1 MSNKKSNR
9 LSKEQIKYLSF
20 EGGGGKGFAFL
31 GALQALQSTEIGILK
46 YQTSGHTPAPVKRA
60 YFDGLDPQQVLSPQ
74 SIYGVSGAS
83 AGAITSLLISC
94 GYSGADVGKIMAGY
108 DFNRFFDPP
117 LPRYRPYVDVTA
129 TDDYSGM
136 TKVADFSDIERLLIR
151 IFEKLNKLIFDSLEA
166 AAITGAK
173 TLMQTLLPPMITS
186 ISTLPTTLTRKALA
200 VIPIGDIKPLYKDIK
215 ELEALV
221 KKLNLNTAA
230 FLKMI
235 LTNAMIALQVAGW
248 KKKDELLTILG
259 KNLHQ
264 YLAFM
269 NEDMGIFSGIE
280 ARKLFAEMLAFKMPL
295 KNGKPQYNATFKDHY
310 EHFKIKLAITGTNL
324 ETSKSGLFSV
334 DTTPNFPVADA
345 VRISMSLP
353 LIYKPYVIRKQH
365 YASKGKNYLPDWVE
379 GVWVDGGYFNNSP
392 IRAFMSEETPEAK
405 TLGLRL
411 QLDEKIEINNLWD
424 FFPGTYPL
432 QLGFFGTGEAHI
444 NASEKNLYNTIT
456 LDTEGLDLVNFK
468 PDPVKR
474 DNAIA
479 LALEDTRA
487 YFGIY

>member
-1 MSNKKSNR
+1 MSNAKQTR
-9 LSKEQIKYLSF
+9 LTKDQIKYLSF

-31 GALQALQSTEIGILK
+31 GALQALQSTEIGILN
-46 YQTSGHTPAPVKRA
+46 YETSAHTPAPVRRV
-60 YFDGLDPQQVLSPQ
+60 YFEGLNPQQVLSPQ

-94 GYSGADVGKIMAGY
+94 GYNGEDVGKIMANY

-117 LPRYRPYVDVTA
+117 MPRYKPYVNVTA

-136 TKVADFSDIERLLIR
+136 IQIVSYSEIERLLFR
-151 IFEKLNKLIFDSLEA
+151 IFEKLNKLILDSVEA
-166 AAITGAK
+166 AASTAAK
-173 TLMQTLLPPMITS
+173 TMLQRVLPSLIFPITTLPDILMKKASTLLP
-186 ISTLPTTLTRKALA
+186 AA
-200 VIPIGDIKPLYKDIK
+200 DIKQVYQDIK
-215 ELEALV
+215 ELEAAL
-221 KKLNLNTAA
+221 KKMNLEATA
-230 FLKMI
+230 I
-235 LTNAMIALQVAGW
+235 LHIILMNAMFALEVAGRAT
-248 KKKDELLTILG
+248 KDGLLNILG
-259 KNLHQ
+259 KNLSQ

-269 NEDMGIFSGIE
+269 NEDMGMFSGIE
-280 ARKLFAEMLAFKMPL
+280 ARKLFAEILAFKMPL

-324 ETSKSGLFSV
+324 ETGKSGLFSV

-353 LIYKPYVIRKQH
+353 LIYKPYVIRKKH
-365 YASKGKNYLPDWVE
+365 YRSKGSNYLPDWIE

-392 IRAFMSEETPEAK
+392 IRAFFSEETPVAR

-411 QLDEKIEINNLWD
+411 QLDETIEINNLWD

-432 QLGFFGTGEAHI
+432 KLGFFGTGEAHI
-444 NASEKNLYNTIT
+444 NESEKNMYNTIT

-468 PDPVKR
+468 PDPDKR
-474 DNAIA
+474 DEAISR
-479 LALEDTRA
+479 ALEDTRA
-487 YFGIY
+487 YFGLN